1 MPLVLHPMNFRK
13 SFGGNTRNAGRIHL
27 QLWTKGKVIY
37 VLEFAIRIVF
47 LEAALI
53 AYTLVETQLFKV
65 SLRPED
71 FPRDPLKYSK
81 RIPSPIGD
89 MRGRK

>member
-1 MPLVLHPMNFRK
+1 M
-13 SFGGNTRNAGRIHL
+13 
-27 QLWTKGKVIY
+27 
-37 VLEFAIRIVF
+37 F